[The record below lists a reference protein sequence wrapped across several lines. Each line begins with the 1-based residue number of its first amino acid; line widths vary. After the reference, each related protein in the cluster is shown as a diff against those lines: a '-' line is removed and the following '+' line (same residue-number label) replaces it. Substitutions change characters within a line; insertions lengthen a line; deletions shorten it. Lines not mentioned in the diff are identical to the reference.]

1 MATTNDL
8 DIGVDEKV
16 QDAVGDTTRALDAL
30 ADALRHAGRPVA
42 AARID
47 RVAEELPNL
56 T

>member
-1 MATTNDL
+1 MSITNDL
-8 DIGVDEKV
+8 DTRVDETV
-16 QDAVGDTTRALDAL
+16 QDAVGAATRALDAL

-47 RVAEELPNL
+47 RVAEELPKL